1 MLSPP
6 LPLVRRPG
14 PSRPPPRSVPCTPVT
29 PAATT
34 ISSPLEPTHRGS
46 PNEEQPTPPHHTTGA
61 TPGTPPQTQ
70 TSLHRTMPP
79 PPTIPS
85 SGTVKRHLSEF
96 NKKYL
101 GLTDFDATAATLGEH
116 FYSTLVY
123 ASLPSW
129 LFLRLTAFGRQE
141 SLHSFTQEA
150 SL

>member
-1 MLSPP
+1 
-6 LPLVRRPG
+6 
-14 PSRPPPRSVPCTPVT
+14 
-29 PAATT
+29 
-34 ISSPLEPTHRGS
+34 
-46 PNEEQPTPPHHTTGA
+46 
-61 TPGTPPQTQ
+61 
-70 TSLHRTMPP
+70 MPP